1 MKALKIN
8 KNEIISNTMK
18 FATNQGMDIMTSFGK
33 GLLIE
38 TLKKRMMNG
47 EVVKFC
53 FLKMDNTIRFAT
65 GTLELNSVNFNVNG
79 LGQPKKIFNQFA
91 FIDCQKL
98 QWRSF
103 RLDRII
109 GIID

>member
-53 FLKMDNTIRFAT
+53 FLKMDNTIRFAV
-65 GTLELNSVNFNVNG
+65 GTLEPNAVSFNVT
-79 LGQPKKIFNQFA
+79 GQGISKKEYNQFA
-91 FIDCQKL
+91 YIDCQKMG
-98 QWRSF
+98 WRSF
-103 RLDRII
+103 IADRII
-109 GIID
+109 GIVD